1 MNHKSLFLTVALIAL
16 LVIAGAFWCIQ
27 NRPPMTVNQPVVET
41 PVQVEPQ
48 AEPGVNPDTYPQ
60 HIETIPGNADE
71 VWYNIPELGIRMKL
85 NREFAEDL
93 VYFPDGD
100 SVYADAYF
108 STKLLMEIDS
118 MNCSART
125 APLGFIYRQ
134 SGTIEDA
141 AYHRELP
148 WDYVNLE
155 KLGFIR
161 RFPGFFVEYT
171 GPQAACYD
179 ERKLSETQRASL
191 MQIEGLYRAIGVD
204 IVDALK

>member
-1 MNHKSLFLTVALIAL
+1 MNHKPFFLATTLIAL
-16 LVIAGAFWCIQ
+16 LVIAGAFWYLQ
-27 NRPPMTVNQPVVET
+27 KRQAAMNQPPIIITEPVVEA
-41 PVQVEPQ
+41 PVQTEP
-48 AEPGVNPDTYPQ
+48 EKYPQ
-60 HIETIPGNADE
+60 HIEAIPGNTDE

-85 NREFAEDL
+85 NKEFAEDL
-93 VYFPDGD
+93 VYFSDGD

-108 STKLLMEIDS
+108 STKLLMEIDP

-134 SGTIEDA
+134 SGTVEDA